1 MLRDPGPIHN
11 LGFSV
16 TSRDVPTNEGEK
28 EGVAPN
34 SGYVTRALNGHPIM
48 RFFAASAATMVGTMV
63 ASKVVRKGGLKLA
76 KYLQDGADT
85 AAKLGESN
93 FSTSIVKSVTDIRR
107 HLDELQGLSRTVG
120 TEDPYSKIVYELPGK
135 YGSTLTTG
143 SVDEIAGYK
152 FFTNQDIQDA
162 GADFLQENSAAVWSY
177 RDELQQRLVRAGR
190 RLPYE
195 LPAMY
200 GVQRAITDPLFGDR
214 DESKRKVNWYNP
226 VDVLADFTKTSL
238 TNVAT
243 MMLPFEFAGA
253 TANQAKNSLHTLK
266 YAANDMRRITP
277 YQKAAYRGF
286 TDLSDILSEVGQDFA
301 ELTNKFLKKS
311 AQTSSGLSA
320 AADAYKNQNEFVQNL
335 SQLKHGVSA
344 AMEKTRAQTSSRS
357 ELAKTTFKSIFGGY
371 DDGATKYASIFDL
384 SPAFRGMP
392 DAIRAGRD
400 EFRLIG
406 KAYDAME
413 SSIAFNKVLSNT
425 KRIPV
430 TEDALTSA
438 INRIQSMHSSRLSSF
453 AEGMRILGGGGPDNS
468 SFKRSEFFRG
478 QQSTAFKDLI
488 EKQLISKNL
497 GINPEEITRFVNH
510 AKVRIP
516 SAGID
521 STNIFTI
528 GKSKIYPSANAAG
541 SVSDDFFGQV
551 LKRYGGI
558 RNGKSLSDSL
568 QPNVLKQSIDDAR
581 DIFVTKE
588 FQKTLKNKT
597 ASQWNKMY
605 RSDLLSI
612 GEGVLKPKKALFQ
625 DYIQPNTYAK
635 QNFLQRKTAQTL
647 GIKLADDDGLA
658 FADSLINKQIASR
671 GIDPNNFTDL
681 RAFLIRNKKM
691 TSGIFGGGYN
701 LFGLQPLS
709 ISEAFDKGRFS
720 HMREDERKII
730 GALAGRQSMDEPI
743 GVSAVISRLDGV
755 YKTKAG
761 ETVDFTSIKSTFTRA
776 ANFFASEFKIP
787 ILGFNPSDLFG
798 YNSFS
803 EMARRSPVQYVSSRS
818 VQPFLAAEKNQTRA
832 DFYLWAKSKGTKG
845 RLIRFEGTPGADQ
858 VYGTTLPGLYRA
870 LPSNSADLLTRHT
883 RYASGEQG
891 FTTDEIG
898 GGIDKKFPRLR
909 KHLSVDSEQPNSL
922 FGAIKRFSKRRN
934 DPDNITNIAKMF
946 QGSNFDVNNPQTL
959 KSYSELFDIVSK
971 YGISPKI
978 MAELEKQNPQLF
990 QLLGRGASSITS
1002 SKEAVEFAEQI
1013 LQAVPSVSKE
1023 LRAKNIDPK
1032 IIKTAESR
1040 IRSLLDQSNL
1050 DSVSQLSKTSPTI
1063 TTRLDQLRE
1072 EIFRYIGTVNQA
1084 TQNLDGNDVFIQ
1096 IVNAVNKLQKS
1107 GVISKAQM
1115 IEAQA
1120 AGLASLMNYSAFKTY
1135 SSRADVFANA
1145 RAAATELSKNR
1156 KGLESLF
1163 DPFVNGTIGQV
1174 SGTISRKFS
1183 PLIAP
1188 FSKRYEFAKY
1198 QTSDLAI
1205 DPLGSGQSVT
1215 LVPTFGTVFGRN
1227 PYAATKSALGID
1239 TYSNPEGFSTA
1250 SIAVSQGVE
1259 RLNRYFG
1266 SVGLQLNVTDFKG
1279 PLDLFGRGMVMKRVL
1294 PLYAAG
1300 TTALTVDR
1308 TLGGM
1313 VNERDDRGEKVYS
1326 PLMLGAVAKGVVE
1339 AQSLSAGLTP
1349 GGMSYEEKKEQL
1361 VEGKVPIRQGRFW
1374 PLGNQPFVGG
1384 KVMYYRPSWYRKLQG
1399 GALFTSDTYGSPA
1412 EKFLFYND
1420 ISPLR
1425 PFDPYRF
1432 ERKHYNERPYP
1443 VSGEYFTGPFGPVT
1457 PLLNATV
1464 GRVLKPQVLMHE
1476 QEVSEG
1482 LASYAPAGQSGA
1494 YSMAGYSSQVYDPR
1508 KIRYGQ
1514 YGQGYGGGGSG
1525 SGGAVAYGG
1534 GSSGQVGTAISAVN
1548 SNLAARAGS
1557 TNMAGGMVTQSI
1569 SNINSDY
1576 LSAYQFGPPKVR
1588 GVMNPEIISAGSP
1601 IMPGSSY
1608 AQASEA
1614 GYRIQE
1620 MLGIYGFGF
1629 GALRESLGFGQSDFE
1644 PQRSMLQSASKAY
1657 GSTRAFWDLNLGGL
1671 GDLPLPSQS
1680 GIGNVEFSEIVRR
1693 FIPKERTNV
1702 DYINPIKNLMGQ
1714 QYPFLPGA
1722 EYFTDFT
1729 RGDPFTKI
1737 QEGEIRLPGVGYERF
1752 NKIASDETGRY
1763 GLINQLEILG
1773 DVAPY
1778 SQQYKNINATL
1789 NKRNLSAEERLQIK
1803 QIRDRVEE
1811 TTQKYQFTDYK
1822 YKGTSAEELGMKP
1835 AMFQIKRAG
1844 ELIAHSDNFVANK
1857 LFGKKTAL
1865 EDWERNN
1872 VYGSTFP
1879 EWQRPFESYI
1889 KPMIYEASQSN
1900 PITAAG
1906 SLAVLGGMFGRTP
1919 RAKLFGSAV
1928 GGIAGLSS
1936 SIVGEVS
1943 EAVTGDRFIPLERK
1957 KQLALEEYTD
1967 ILNYVKNSRL
1977 AAQAGEVGDKQAA
1990 AEFASAAGRT
2000 MYGMDLSRLQ
2010 GDRARI
2016 DMVSLAVPKR
2026 KREHFKAMVNA
2037 TGEDREKI
2045 LSTSGR
2051 LERRLYQA
2059 AWGMKVEKRP
2069 ELADYFSR
2077 HELPDASWEGWLPNT
2092 NIDSVKIK
2100 IGQSMGLQMSQMG
2113 YYPQQIKEA
2122 NLVNPSYPTFGM
2134 ESDRRDVTTRLRSLM
2149 SGMGIS
2155 GTVTPVINPF
2165 GSQQI
2170 DVFAGVR

>member
-1 MLRDPGPIHN
+1 MLRDPGPNHS

-34 SGYVTRALNGHPIM
+34 SGYIASALNGHPIM
-48 RFFAASAATMVGTMV
+48 RFFAVSAATMAGTMV
-63 ASKVVRKGGLKLA
+63 ASKVVKKGGLKLA
-76 KYLQDGADT
+76 KYLQDGADN

-107 HLDELQGLSRTVG
+107 HLDELQGLSRSVG
-120 TEDPYSKIVYELPGK
+120 TEDPYSKIVFELPGK
-135 YGSTLTTG
+135 HGPTLTTG
-143 SVDEIAGYK
+143 SVDEIHGYK

-162 GADFLQENSAAVWSY
+162 GADFLQETSAAVWSY
-177 RDELQQRLVRAGR
+177 RDELQQRLIRAGR

-200 GVQRAITDPLFGDR
+200 GVQRVVTDPLFGNR

-226 VDVLADFTKTSL
+226 VDVVADFTKTSL
-238 TNVAT
+238 TNIAT

-253 TANQAKNSLHTLK
+253 TANQAKNSLHSLK
-266 YAANDMRRITP
+266 YAVNDMRRITP
-277 YQKAAYRGF
+277 YQKAAYKGF

-301 ELTNKFLKKS
+301 SVTNKFLKKS
-311 AQTSSGLSA
+311 AQTSSALSA
-320 AADAYKNQNEFVQNL
+320 ATDAYKNQNEFVQNL
-335 SQLKHGVSA
+335 SQLRSGVGSA
-344 AMEKTRAQTSSRS
+344 INKTRAQTSSRM
-357 ELAKTTFKSIFGGY
+357 EIAKTTFKSIFGGY
-371 DDGATKYASIFDL
+371 DDGSMKYASIFEL
-384 SPAFRGMP
+384 APSFKGMP
-392 DAIRAGRD
+392 GAVKAGRD

-413 SSIAFNKVLSNT
+413 SSIAFNKVISNT
-425 KRIPV
+425 KRISV
-430 TEDALTSA
+430 TEDSLSKA

-468 SFKRSEFFRG
+468 SFKRSEFFLG
-478 QQSTAFKDLI
+478 QQQTAFKDLI

-497 GINPEEITRFVNH
+497 GIDPAEINKFVNN

-516 SAGID
+516 TSGAD
-521 STNIFTI
+521 STTIFTI
-528 GKSKIYPSANAAG
+528 GKTKIYPSANSAA
-541 SVSDDFFGQV
+541 SASDDFFGQV

-558 RNGKSLSDSL
+558 RNGKSLSESL

-581 DIFVTKE
+581 DIFVTRE
-588 FQKTLKNKT
+588 FQKTLRNKT

-605 RSDLLSI
+605 RSDLLNI

-658 FADSLINKQIASR
+658 FADSLINKQLASR

-691 TSGIFGGGYN
+691 TSGVFGGGYN

-743 GVSAVISRLDGV
+743 GISAVISRLDGV

-761 ETVDFTSIKSTFTRA
+761 EIVDFTSIKSTFTRA

-787 ILGFNPSDLFG
+787 ILGFNPTDLFG
-798 YNSFS
+798 YNSFA
-803 EMARRSPVQYVSSRS
+803 EMSKRSPVQYISSRS
-818 VQPFLAAEKNQTRA
+818 VQPFLGAEKNQTRA

-845 RLIRFEGTPGADQ
+845 KLIRFEGMPGADQ

-870 LPSNSADLLTRHT
+870 MPSNSADLLTRHT

-898 GGIDKKFPRLR
+898 GGIDKKFRGLR
-909 KHLSVDSEQPNSL
+909 KHLSVDPEQPNSL
-922 FGAIKRFSKRRN
+922 FGALKRFSQRRK
-934 DPDNITNIAKMF
+934 DPNNLINIAKRL
-946 QGSNFDVNNPQTL
+946 QSQNFDVNDPQFL
-959 KSYSELFDIVSK
+959 KSYSEFFDTVSK
-971 YGISPKI
+971 FGTSPKV

-1013 LQAVPSVSKE
+1013 LQASTSIEKN
-1023 LRAKNIDPK
+1023 LRAQNIDPK
-1032 IIKTAESR
+1032 VIKTAKSR
-1040 IRSLLDQSNL
+1040 ISNLLDQSNL

-1063 TTRLDQLRE
+1063 TTRLDELRE

-1084 TQNLDGNDVFIQ
+1084 TQNLQGNDIFIEV
-1096 IVNAVNKLQKS
+1096 INAVNKLQKS
-1107 GVISKAQM
+1107 GVISKSQM

-1135 SSRADVFANA
+1135 SNKVDVFTSAK
-1145 RAAATELSKNR
+1145 AAATAFSNSR

-1174 SGTISRKFS
+1174 SGTMSRKFS

-1188 FSKRYEFAKY
+1188 FARRYEFAKY

-1215 LVPTFGTVFGRN
+1215 AVPTFGTVFGRN
-1227 PYAATKSALGID
+1227 PYAATKSALGLT
-1239 TYSNPEGFSTA
+1239 TYSDPEGFSGL
-1250 SIAVSQGVE
+1250 SIAASQGVE

-1279 PLDLFGRGMVMKRVL
+1279 PLDLFARGMVMKRVL

-1313 VNERDDRGEKVYS
+1313 VNDRDDRGERVYS
-1326 PLMLGAVAKGVVE
+1326 PLMLGAVARGAVE
-1339 AQSLSAGLTP
+1339 AQALGAGLTP
-1349 GGMSYEEKKEQL
+1349 GGMTYEEKKEQL

-1399 GALFTSDTYGSPA
+1399 GAMFTSDTYGSPA

-1443 VSGEYFTGPFGPVT
+1443 VSGEYFTGPFGPIT
-1457 PLLNATV
+1457 PILNATV

-1482 LASYAPAGQSGA
+1482 LASYLPVGQSGA
-1494 YSMAGYSSQVYDPR
+1494 YSSVGYSSPGYDPR
-1508 KIRYGQ
+1508 KISYGG
-1514 YGQGYGGGGSG
+1514 YGQGFGGGIGS
-1525 SGGAVAYGG
+1525 YRG
-1534 GSSGQVGTAISAVN
+1534 GSSGQVASTISAAN

-1569 SNINSDY
+1569 SNINSNY

-1588 GVMNPEIISAGSP
+1588 GVMNPEIIAAGSP
-1601 IMPGSSY
+1601 IMPGSTY
-1608 AQASEA
+1608 AQSSETA
-1614 GYRIQE
+1614 YRVQE
-1620 MLGIYGFGF
+1620 MLGIYGFAF
-1629 GALRESLGFGQSDFE
+1629 GALRESFGFGQSDFE
-1644 PQRSMLQSASKAY
+1644 PQRSVLQSASKAY
-1657 GSTRAFWDLNLGGL
+1657 GSGRAFWDLNLGGL
-1671 GDLPLPSQS
+1671 GDIPLPSQT

-1693 FIPKERTNV
+1693 FIPKERTGI
-1702 DYINPIKNLMGQ
+1702 DYINPIQNLMGK

-1752 NKIASDETGRY
+1752 NKITSDETGRY

-1778 SQQYKNINATL
+1778 SQQYKNVNATL
-1789 NKRNLSAEERLQIK
+1789 NQRNLSAEERLKIK
-1803 QIRDRVEE
+1803 EIRDQVEK
-1811 TTQKYQFTDYK
+1811 TTQKYEFSDYK
-1822 YKGTSAEELGMKP
+1822 YKNSSAEELGMRP
-1835 AMFQIKRAG
+1835 AMFQLKRAG

-1872 VYGSTFP
+1872 IYGSTFP

-1889 KPMIYEASQSN
+1889 KPMVYEASQSN
-1900 PITAAG
+1900 PITAAA
-1906 SLAVLGGMFGRTP
+1906 SLAVIGGMFGRTP
-1919 RAKLFGSAV
+1919 RAKLFGSTLGTV
-1928 GGIAGLSS
+1928 TGLSS
-1936 SIVGEVS
+1936 SIASQVS
-1943 EAVTGDRFIPLERK
+1943 EAVTGERFIPLERK

-1977 AAQAGEVGDKQAA
+1977 AAQAKEAGDSGAA

-2010 GDRARI
+2010 GDRARM

-2026 KREHFKAMVNA
+2026 KREHFKAMINA

-2059 AWGMKVEKRP
+2059 AWGMNIEKRP

-2122 NLVNPSYPTFGM
+2122 NLVNPSYPTFNM
-2134 ESDRRDVTTRLRSLM
+2134 QSDRTDVTTRLRSLM

-2170 DVFAGVR
+2170 DVFAGVQ